1 MLKKDNTLRGLDY
14 PVNSP
19 LALKSALHTDL
30 SYAESV
36 NSLNYDIEEQ
46 GGEDIELLNYNH
58 GKISVE
64 DTEAR
69 LLGKPKGTFLIR

>member
-1 MLKKDNTLRGLDY
+1 MLKKDHTLKGLDY

-19 LALKSALHTDL
+19 LALKSAPHTVL
-30 SYAESV
+30 SNAVSV
-36 NSLNYDIEEQ
+36 KSLNYDIEEQ
-46 GGEDIELLNYNH
+46 EGEDIELLHYNH

-69 LLGKPKGTFLIR
+69 LSGKPKGTFLIR

>member
-69 LLGKPKGTFLIR
+69 LSGKPKGTFLIR